1 MIYKIA
7 NAPILE
13 ANLDKT
19 SSWRTANVAPSY
31 GIAEDG
37 DWSFEKQNGMLY
49 VAVRAVSVGT
59 NGNGDHFTEEELKKA
74 YKTFIGKGVFV
85 NHASNDIEKKRG
97 KIVDAR
103 WVESR
108 GDKYVVTLLE
118 MNEKAYP
125 DFCQMIRSKQ
135 IDSVS
140 MGAVY
145 DVGLPHFVTMED
157 LTVKSYFDLQ
167 VGDKVVT
174 HDGSVS
180 EIVAKGKEW
189 HDKRDAYTIK
199 AMKISPVVLSEEH
212 PLLVLRKDDKQKQNA
227 EQFIEAKDIRVGD
240 YLLSNIYRFVHPTEI
255 TVQEAQLL
263 GWYLAEGS
271 FCDKTGISFVLNI
284 SDPIEEIKNLILSV
298 DSQATVHHY
307 SHTASKNAVN
317 LVFYSKHIRELIEN
331 NVKGDAKTKQL
342 SQTILDMEPEKQLA
356 LVGSYIDGD
365 GCVAK
370 SYRKN
375 RNYKPKSLHI
385 TTASEQLASQI
396 SLICERLNILPSVQ
410 SVNRKPGKNSVV
422 KKPFMEHTIHI
433 GASYVFP
440 LRNVSQKANSLA
452 EVEKPIYKSFVYG
465 NYVATPVTS
474 VKKTTYTGWA
484 YNIQVSSTENP
495 EMSGNH
501 SYHLNGIASHN
512 CQVAFS
518 ECSICH
524 HKAKTTANYCF
535 HVKMHKGGAY
545 DGRPVFE
552 INKDVEFIEVSWVTV
567 GADPQA
573 KLIEIIARQKGLDFQ
588 QLLQKAASGNQFFET
603 IESSVEKVGI
613 ETTILQGIR
622 YARQQR
628 ETK

>member
-37 DWSFEKQNGMLY
+37 DWSFEKQDGMLY

-140 MGAVY
+140 MG
-145 DVGLPHFVTMED
+145 
-157 LTVKSYFDLQ
+157 
-167 VGDKVVT
+167 
-174 HDGSVS
+174 
-180 EIVAKGKEW
+180 
-189 HDKRDAYTIK
+189 
-199 AMKISPVVLSEEH
+199 
-212 PLLVLRKDDKQKQNA
+212 
-227 EQFIEAKDIRVGD
+227 
-240 YLLSNIYRFVHPTEI
+240 
-255 TVQEAQLL
+255 
-263 GWYLAEGS
+263 
-271 FCDKTGISFVLNI
+271 
-284 SDPIEEIKNLILSV
+284 
-298 DSQATVHHY
+298 
-307 SHTASKNAVN
+307 
-317 LVFYSKHIRELIEN
+317 
-331 NVKGDAKTKQL
+331 
-342 SQTILDMEPEKQLA
+342 
-356 LVGSYIDGD
+356 
-365 GCVAK
+365 
-370 SYRKN
+370 
-375 RNYKPKSLHI
+375 
-385 TTASEQLASQI
+385 
-396 SLICERLNILPSVQ
+396 
-410 SVNRKPGKNSVV
+410 
-422 KKPFMEHTIHI
+422 
-433 GASYVFP
+433 
-440 LRNVSQKANSLA
+440 
-452 EVEKPIYKSFVYG
+452 
-465 NYVATPVTS
+465 
-474 VKKTTYTGWA
+474 
-484 YNIQVSSTENP
+484 
-495 EMSGNH
+495 
-501 SYHLNGIASHN
+501 

-545 DGRPVFE
+545 DGKPVYE

-588 QLLQKAASGNQFFET
+588 QLLQKAASGNQFFEA

-628 ETK
+628 EIK